1 MEKIRSLRSELN
13 SRYIQLDLTVKSPF
27 ITGIYYLKS
36 LHYKRV
42 ILEDLFNYF
51 YSHLCKL
58 KCWTQCLDP
67 GDSIAIEDYMAL
79 IKPNKDYENNLM
91 EYLDNCCC
99 LRTKREECVNP
110 HVVC

>member
-1 MEKIRSLRSELN
+1 ME
-13 SRYIQLDLTVKSPF
+13 SPF
-27 ITGIYYLKS
+27 ILGTYYLKS
-36 LHYKRV
+36 LEYIRE
-42 ILEDLFNYF
+42 ILEDLFQYF

-58 KCWTQCLDP
+58 KSWSQFLDP

-99 LRTKREECVNP
+99 LRTKRQECIKP
-110 HVVC
+110 HVSC